1 MNPNPYHP
9 SQIDSALRQGP
20 PVLPLLVGEDG
31 GMSVDC
37 LIELE
42 DVTAFAVYHNTRSP
56 LGRKQFLKRW
66 LIIGLTM
73 VIALASFV
81 YLASAQGQ
89 FLNLVPVFVL
99 FITFV
104 VAYVGLYPWIYVRR
118 LRKGTEAVFRRGRN
132 LALFGPR
139 RVTLTPQFMVSSSP
153 YTQSV
158 ARWMAV
164 EGIDPQPTALYLY
177 LSSNTAFIVPRR
189 AFASDDDFQTFV
201 HTAQQFHAR
210 ALAAENPLRMS
221 V

>member
-9 SQIDSALRQGP
+9 PQTDPALRREP
-20 PVLPLLVGEDG
+20 PVLALLVGEDG

-42 DVTAFAVYHNTRSP
+42 DVTAFTVYHNTRSP
-56 LGRKQFLKRW
+56 VGRKQFIKRW

-81 YLASAQGQ
+81 YFASVQGQ
-89 FLNLVPVFVL
+89 FLNLVPMFVIS
-99 FITFV
+99 ITFV

-139 RVTLTPQFMVSSSP
+139 RVTLTPQFLVSSSP

-177 LSSNTAFIVPRR
+177 LSSNTAFIVPRQ
-189 AFASDDDFQTFV
+189 AFASDGDFQTFV
-201 HTAQQFHAR
+201 HTAQEFHSR
-210 ALAAENPLRMS
+210 SLAAENPLRTFP
-221 V
+221 

>member
-9 SQIDSALRQGP
+9 SQIDSALRQDP

-37 LIELE
+37 LIELQ
-42 DVTAFAVYHNTRSP
+42 DVTAFAIYHNTRSP

-66 LIIGLTM
+66 LIMGLSM
-73 VIALASFV
+73 IIALVSFV
-81 YLASAQGQ
+81 YLVSVQGQ
-89 FLNLVPVFVL
+89 LLNLVPVFV
-99 FITFV
+99 FSITFV
-104 VAYVGLYPWIYVRR
+104 VAYVGLYPWIYVRG
-118 LRKGTEAVFRRGRN
+118 LRKGTETIFHRGRN

-139 RVTLTPQFMVSSSP
+139 RLTLTPQFMVSSSP

-158 ARWMAV
+158 ARWIAV
-164 EGIDPQPTALYLY
+164 ERIDHQPPALYLY

-201 HTAQQFHAR
+201 NTAQQFHAR
-210 ALAAENPLRMS
+210 ALAAENPLRTS
-221 V
+221 P